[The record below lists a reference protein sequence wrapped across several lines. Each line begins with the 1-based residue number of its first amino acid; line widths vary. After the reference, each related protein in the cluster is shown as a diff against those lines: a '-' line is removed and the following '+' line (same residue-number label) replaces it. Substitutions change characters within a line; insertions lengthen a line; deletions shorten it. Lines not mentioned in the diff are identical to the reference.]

1 MTTSPIIY
9 DVYGS
14 EHMYEPVRVIIE
26 NKKDPGA
33 VLVIAPDVLREEFI
47 QELFKATYEQ
57 DGLTWEH
64 FTKDLP
70 RLIHFKAENGKPFSF
85 ASEKDAV
92 IVADN
97 IKRLANVS
105 TADVPVR
112 MVLILW
118 PDWDDDLKY
127 LPKFTA
133 KVPVYILQQNLP
145 QEDGK
150 FHEAGVFPRTSVTS
164 IELPSTP
171 VEEIKA
177 ARIDWVPG
185 AEGYF
190 PKGMVGTL
198 IAPKGQGKT
207 KICDWFTNKVVKAG
221 ARVLRMNLEDPRD
234 SVLRPGIFAAGVTE
248 SGMVEIMDAGLSI
261 DLSDP
266 AYIEALK
273 NKVIKGK
280 FDLVIIEPMNNYK
293 GKAKVISED
302 DMRPI
307 YTALSEQ
314 ICVPTGVM
322 VLVINH
328 TNRKKDAA
336 DATEKSHGASSNIN
350 VARVN
355 FMVRRDRDNPEHR
368 LFMDIGS
375 NIPVGKNMM
384 FIIEGK
390 NFTLDGVDLKDIGH
404 AVFKGFTEKTAD
416 EIVEQEQTEVRG
428 DSNRIAV
435 FLKEFLTGKGEVS
448 VDAVKLAA
456 SNENRDWNWN
466 NIKQVFS
473 RKELGTSRTE
483 GAGKSKKTFWTLHEE
498 CPMFAD
504 DGAPKY

>member
-1 MTTSPIIY
+1 MTTSPTIY

-14 EHMYEPVRVIIE
+14 EHIYEPVRVIIE
-26 NKKDPGA
+26 NEKDPGA
-33 VLVIAPDVLREEFI
+33 VLVIGPDSFREDFI
-47 QELFKATYEQ
+47 QDLFKDSYEPQ
-57 DGLTWEH
+57 GFTWEQYK
-64 FTKDLP
+64 KDLP

-97 IKRLANVS
+97 IKRLANVN

-118 PDWDDDLKY
+118 PWEADELKY
-127 LPKFTA
+127 LAKFTA
-133 KVPVYILQQNLP
+133 KIPVYILWPNDLQQ
-145 QEDGK
+145 DGT
-150 FHEAGVFPRTSVTS
+150 FHAGGVFPRTGTS

-171 VEEIKA
+171 VEKIKA
-177 ARIDWVPG
+177 VCIEWVAG
-185 AEGYF
+185 AEGYL

-207 KICDWFTNKVVKAG
+207 KVCDWFTNRVVKNG
-221 ARVLRMNLEDPRD
+221 SRVLRMNLEDPRD

-248 SGMVEIMDAGLSI
+248 EGMVEIMDAGLSI

-266 AYIEALK
+266 AYIAALK
-273 NKVIKGK
+273 NKILKEK

-322 VLVINH
+322 ILVINH

-336 DATEKSHGASSNIN
+336 DASEKSHGASSNIN

-355 FMVRRDRDNPEHR
+355 FMVKKDKDNPEHR

-375 NIPVGKNMM
+375 NIPVGKNMV

-390 NFTLDGVDLKDIGH
+390 DFTIDGVELKNIGY
-404 AVFKGFTEKTAD
+404 AVFKEFTEKTAD
-416 EIVEQEQTEVRG
+416 EVVEQEQTEVKG
-428 DSNRIAV
+428 ETNRIAA
-435 FLKEFLTGKGEVS
+435 FITEFLTGKGEVS
-448 VDAVKLAA
+448 VDTVKLAA
-456 SNENRDWNWN
+456 SNENHDWKWD
-466 NIKQVFS
+466 NIRLVFS
-473 RKELGTSRTE
+473 RKKLGTSRTA
-483 GAGKSKKTFWTLHEE
+483 GSGKSKKTFWTLHEE
-498 CPMFAD
+498 CPMFD
-504 DGAPKY
+504 DAPKY